1 MKIKR
6 IDHVGVVVRN
16 MKEAISFYED
26 AFGATAGAPMERPD
40 LGVTITLVKLGD
52 GELELFC
59 PLEQR
64 PASST
69 GEAMQEF
76 LDTRGEGIHHVAFAV
91 EDIDGALGELREKG
105 VALKDKVSRPG
116 IHGKIAFLQR
126 DASHGVPVELCEIP
140 AQK

>member
-1 MKIKR
+1 MKVKR

-26 AFGATAGAPMERPD
+26 TFGATAGTPMERPD
-40 LGVTITLVKLGD
+40 LGVTITQVKLGD

-64 PASST
+64 PAGST

-91 EDIDGALGELREKG
+91 
-105 VALKDKVSRPG
+105 
-116 IHGKIAFLQR
+116 
-126 DASHGVPVELCEIP
+126 
-140 AQK
+140 